1 MDVVDQINNL
11 ASDIISWIPEFI
23 AALAILIV
31 GYLIALALKTIVES
45 TLYKTG
51 INRRLADSPEGNIV
65 KKLTKNPAAFAGQV
79 IYWIVWI
86 WFITLA
92 ILALNV
98 SVLNQV
104 IYSIYG
110 YIPEILAALLILII
124 AIAVASIISSLIMK
138 LIGDTPT
145 GRVTS
150 AIAPSIILTIAL
162 FMILVQLGIATP
174 IVIITYTAIVGS
186 LALGFALAFG
196 LGGKEVAS
204 KILDQAYT
212 KGSQNI
218 GQIRKDMEIAK
229 SRGKEEIEKVKRK
242 YKK

>member
-162 FMILVQLGIATP
+162 FMILVQLGIAWLGRQRSS
-174 IVIITYTAIVGS
+174 IKNSRSS
-186 LALGFALAFG
+186 LH
-196 LGGKEVAS
+196 
-204 KILDQAYT
+204 
-212 KGSQNI
+212 KGIPKHWTNQKRHGNCEK
-218 GQIRKDMEIAK
+218 QRKRRNRK
-229 SRGKEEIEKVKRK
+229 S
-242 YKK
+242 